1 MTYIISTATYTEH
14 FGLRPAEY
22 REATLGWSARES
34 FDEVCNHADPTG
46 TWQTWW
52 KVDDQEKA
60 RAEMNRIRETEHGL
74 TEAFKSPI
82 TGSIGYKETVFKL
95 EWLNDDT
102 GDIDLLDWHAE
113 GFEHEPED
121 EGSEG

>member
-1 MTYIISTATYTEH
+1 MTYIISTATITEH
-14 FGLRPAEY
+14 FGEKPSIY
-22 REATLGWSARES
+22 RERYISWTARDS
-34 FDEVCNHADPTG
+34 FEEVCNTADQNG

-60 RAEMNRIRETEHGL
+60 RAEMEHIRETEHGL
-74 TEAFKSPI
+74 TGTFKSPI
-82 TGSIGYKETVFKL
+82 TGLIGYKETAWKL

-102 GDIDLLDWHAE
+102 GDIDLLDWIAE

-121 EGSEG
+121 EGSEE